1 MSEPDQKTV
10 AQLLNDTMQAYSA
23 ARIDDAA
30 HLAQQLVETAP
41 ELPDAHHLL
50 GLIARRQG
58 RIADACRHYAE
69 ALALAKPAMARAVV
83 LANWG
88 NALLANE
95 QALAAEQRFR
105 ESLAEQDN
113 LAAAIGLGDALRRLA
128 QFDESEQIL
137 RQALAKDTRN
147 VTAWI
152 NLGATLQARGKLQEA
167 VNANRVA
174 IQLDPNAAMAYY
186 NLGCLLNDAAR
197 HSEALEA
204 LSQAVRIDPQH
215 ADAAA
220 TLLRLAQSVCAWDI
234 AEPLEQQA
242 IERVRQGGTVFP
254 FAFLALPA
262 SRAEQQQCAR
272 QWASRR
278 YGAVTPAWSHSPES
292 ATGDDT
298 RRLRIAYLSSDF
310 HDHATAYLMAEVFEL
325 HNKNRFELFAYSS
338 GPDDQGIMRPRLQQA
353 FDHFIEISQLS
364 DQAAAERIHADQI
377 DILVDLKGY
386 TRDSR
391 TGILAYRPAPIQAQY
406 LGYPGTL
413 GADFVDYM
421 ITDEIVTPPAHLEH
435 YDEAPAYLPGSYQC
449 NDRQRPLGQ
458 PPGRAACGLP
468 ENALVFCCF
477 NHTYKIRRDVFAVWC
492 RLLLA
497 VPDSVL
503 WLLRSNPEAEANLR
517 QAAEAAGISAE
528 RLIFAPVLPL
538 REHIAR
544 ISEADLFLD
553 TQPYNAHTT
562 ASDALWAGVPVVAW
576 QGDSFQSRVS
586 SSLLNAVGLPRLHGR
601 DAESYFAQ
609 ALQIASDPG
618 WRAGL
623 VRQLRAA
630 RESASLFDSRR
641 FTRDLEGLYHAMWQ
655 RYQAGEAPGPLHPLP
670 YPEPVFEPEPSLP
683 PEPASPTEQD
693 TPAVPDYCE
702 LLIGAGSSRVKKL
715 APNGRQDWHALT
727 TLDINPDHRPDHV
740 WDLTQLPLPFAD
752 NQFDE
757 IHAYEV
763 LEHTG
768 RQGDYKF
775 FFAQFTEFWRILKP
789 GGLLIATCPS
799 RNSPWA
805 WGDPSHTRIVQV
817 ENLVFLDQA
826 QYVAQVGKTAMSD
839 FRYIYQADFSL
850 AFNQDDGTTFSFALK
865 AIKPSRY
872 QAPHGPDT
880 R

>member
-1 MSEPDQKTV
+1 MSEPDQELISR
-10 AQLLNDTMQAYSA
+10 LLNDTMQAYSSGRLVA
-23 ARIDDAA
+23 AAELA
-30 HLAQQLVETAP
+30 GQLLAQAP
-41 ELPDAHHLL
+41 ALADTHHLL

-58 RIADACRHYAE
+58 RISEACQHYAQ
-69 ALALAKPAMARAVV
+69 ALELAKPAIARSVV

-95 QALAAEQRFR
+95 QSQAAEQRFR
-105 ESLAEQDN
+105 ESIAAQDN

-128 QFDESEQIL
+128 RLDESEQVL
-137 RQALAKDTRN
+137 RQALEKDAKNAT
-147 VTAWI
+147 TWI
-152 NLGATLQARGKLQEA
+152 NLGATLQARGKVQEA
-167 VNANRVA
+167 ADANRQA
-174 IQLDPNAAMAYY
+174 IRLDPKAATAYY
-186 NLGCLLNDAAR
+186 NLGCLLSDAAR
-197 HSEALEA
+197 HGDALAA
-204 LSQAVRIDPQH
+204 LSQAVQIDPQH

-234 AEPLEQQA
+234 AEPLEIQA
-242 IERVRQGGTVFP
+242 VERVRQGGTVFP

-262 SRAEQQQCAR
+262 SRTEQQQCAR
-272 QWASRR
+272 QWAQRR
-278 YGAVTPAWSHSPES
+278 YGAITPAWSHT
-292 ATGDDT
+292 ATREDSE

-325 HNKNRFELFAYSS
+325 HDPRRFELFAYSS
-338 GPDDQGIMRPRLQQA
+338 GPNDQGLMRPRLQKA
-353 FDHFIEISQLS
+353 FDHFIEIAHLS
-364 DQAAAERIHADQI
+364 DQAAAERIHADAI
-377 DILVDLKGY
+377 DILIDLKGY

-413 GADFVDYM
+413 GANFVDYM
-421 ITDEIVTPPAHLEH
+421 ITDEIVTPPAHLDS

-449 NDRQRPLGQ
+449 NDRQRPLGAS
-458 PPGRAACGLP
+458 PGRAACGLP
-468 ENALVFCCF
+468 DSALVFCCF
-477 NHTYKIRRDVFAVWC
+477 NHTYKIRREVFAVWC

-497 VPDSVL
+497 VPGSVL
-503 WLLRSNPEAEANLR
+503 WLLRSNPEAETKLR
-517 QAAEAAGISAE
+517 QAAEVAGISSE

-553 TQPYNAHTT
+553 TMPYNAHTT

-586 SSLLNAVGLPRLHGR
+586 SSLLNAVGLPRLYAR

-623 VRQLRAA
+623 VRQLHAA
-630 RESASLFDSRR
+630 RDKASLFDSKR

-655 RYQAGEAPGPLHPLP
+655 RYQAAEPPAPIHPLP
-670 YPEPVFEPEPSLP
+670 YPEP
-683 PEPASPTEQD
+683 EQD
-693 TPAVPDYCE
+693 APAVPDYCE
-702 LLIGAGSSRVKKL
+702 LLIGAGASRVKKL
-715 APNGRQDWHALT
+715 APNGRQDWHTLT

-839 FRYIYQADFSL
+839 FRYIYQADFNLS
-850 AFNQDDGTTFSFALK
+850 FNQDDGTTFSFALK

-872 QAPHGPDT
+872 QAPHGPDA